1 MVGCYAS
8 RQVTVSFALH
18 SANINKV
25 PEGRKINHPINTLYS
40 DRKERNDTDETAR
53 TDDRKKSR

>member
-40 DRKERNDTDETAR
+40 DLKKRNDTDGTAR